1 MTIWHQIWLLMLDQ
15 TLPTLIHVNNRF
27 CLKPELTW
35 RLKMS
40 SLQMPVT
47 VDGLDM
53 VTTNNRTWPPQGY
66 ELPKTP
72 TLRWGNHNWNCKME
86 GNISYLMIYSWSVF
100 MTIMIP
106 LKSLKLN
113 YNVIVRLLWRV
124 TDSLIAFQGLAM
136 SAVFPA
142 FTLNV
147 YFKGVYGK
155 CTKIIRGS
163 STNVHLSI
171 LVWYLRYLIEC

>member
-1 MTIWHQIWLLMLDQ
+1 MLDQ

-72 TLRWGNHNWNCKME
+72 TLR
-86 GNISYLMIYSWSVF
+86 
-100 MTIMIP
+100 
-106 LKSLKLN
+106 
-113 YNVIVRLLWRV
+113 
-124 TDSLIAFQGLAM
+124 
-136 SAVFPA
+136 
-142 FTLNV
+142 
-147 YFKGVYGK
+147 
-155 CTKIIRGS
+155 
-163 STNVHLSI
+163 
-171 LVWYLRYLIEC
+171 